1 MSLLAVL
8 KARVLRQFN
17 NPTTNNIR
25 SLYGRRQN
33 GNEKQIRAPVRM

>member
-1 MSLLAVL
+1 MSLPTVR

-17 NPTTNNIR
+17 NLPNNNIR

-33 GNEKQIRAPVRM
+33 GNEKQVRAPVRM